1 MGVNVLQQDS
11 EKGDHRVR
19 VARKRREAMRAR
31 LLDAVLAVYPGDNV
45 DGRAEIDDVIRHA
58 DVARSTFYRF
68 FDSLDQAV
76 AELGLQLADET
87 AVTNA
92 VIYEGIEDP
101 VLRST
106 TAFLLCIHRARIDN
120 RWGAFVAHM
129 GFPQPDHILMRGI
142 TANFLSGMECGA
154 FVVDNVDAAIN
165 LVVDVLLGGIR
176 HVAEQGGDGRY
187 IAALCSMVLIASGV
201 SRQEAERQVSAATRI
216 LEVEGPKLPWWR

>member
-1 MGVNVLQQDS
+1 MDVLQQDS
-11 EKGDHRVR
+11 KKGDHRVR

-31 LLDAVLAVYPGDNV
+31 LLEAVLAVYPGDNV
-45 DGRAEIDDVIRHA
+45 DGRAGIDDVIRHA

-87 AVTNA
+87 AVSNA

-106 TAFLLCIHRARIDN
+106 TAFLLYIHRAWIDN
-120 RWGAFVAHM
+120 RWGTFVAHM

-176 HVAEQGGDGRY
+176 HVAEQGGDDRY

-201 SRQEAERQVSAATRI
+201 SRQEAERQVGVATRI
-216 LEVEGPKLPWWR
+216 LEAEGPKLPWWH